1 MTTQGQDRL
10 GELKRE
16 IDHAMS
22 ALPKIETSALS
33 NLMCRISDL
42 QSRFLGTEART
53 LADLEIRLGMIR
65 EIVAGLG
72 EPGFLLHLIDAAMK
86 DVRSLQGQQ
95 SPDSVQ

>member
-1 MTTQGQDRL
+1 MSSLDQDRL

-53 LADLEIRLGMIR
+53 LAELEIRLGMIR
-65 EIVAGLG
+65 EIVVGLG
-72 EPGFLLHLIDAAMK
+72 EPGFLLHLVDAAVR
-86 DVRSLQGQQ
+86 DVRGLQGQK
-95 SPDSVQ
+95 DTESV

>member
-1 MTTQGQDRL
+1 MSPAGQDSL

-16 IDHAMS
+16 IDHAMN

-65 EIVAGLG
+65 DIVAGLG
-72 EPGFLLHLIDAAMK
+72 EPGFLLHLIDAALN
-86 DVRSLQGQQ
+86 DVRLLQGQQ
-95 SPDSVQ
+95 SAHSA

>member
-1 MTTQGQDRL
+1 MSTQGHDSL

-16 IDHAMS
+16 IDHAMN

-53 LADLEIRLGMIR
+53 LAELEIRLGMIR
-65 EIVAGLG
+65 DIVAGLG
-72 EPGFLLHLIDAAMK
+72 EPGFLLHLVDAAVK
-86 DVRSLQGQQ
+86 DVRVLQGQR
-95 SPDSVQ
+95 SADSV